1 MTAPTSHYFTTASIS
16 AEAAQTLLM
25 AAIKAAAALGVEI
38 SAAVVDNGGILKA
51 FIRND
56 AAPFLTVDAAINKA
70 WTSASFGYPTH
81 VWNSFMNDPQLAP
94 ISHVPKVLAVGG
106 GFPLM
111 FDGKIIGGL
120 GISGG
125 PTPRIRKSPNWH

>member
-1 MTAPTSHYFTTASIS
+1 
-16 AEAAQTLLM
+16 M
-25 AAIKAAAALGVEI
+25 AATNAAAVLNVKI

-56 AAPFLTVDAAINKA
+56 SAPFLTVDAAINKA

-81 VWNSFMNDPQLAP
+81 MWNGFMNDPQLAP
-94 ISHVPKVLAVGG
+94 IAHIPKVLAVGG
-106 GFPLM
+106 GYPLM
-111 FDGKIIGGL
+111 VDGEIIGGL

-125 PTPRIRKSPNWH
+125 TYIEDQEIAEMALNSLGMSPSN